1 MRRAPSGSM
10 PQQNIHKISKPA
22 QTVVRIFCVL
32 PVQEISMPFEKLPSS
47 GKWRRT
53 SRAALFLTST
63 TTILLSAHA
72 ALASQGPGGGPGTA
86 GPFTPTGDGHSRLW
100 NLSAGGRRRADRRT
114 AKALRT
120 TGFNRGASSSS
131 CEVRS
136 PCRLAGIPARTWRC
150 TPAPHSGRGS
160 TWDKRHRVPPDTAGK
175 CEPVWQAA
183 GPEVAWRARPRSQ
196 AMPEQYACPAGRS
209 ALARPPRAMKQ
220 QATKQNLPKP
230 LLPLS

>member
-1 MRRAPSGSM
+1 MAPNIARRAFFNIDDNDLAFGS
-10 PQQNIHKISKPA
+10 
-22 QTVVRIFCVL
+22 
-32 PVQEISMPFEKLPSS
+32 
-47 GKWRRT
+47 RRT
-53 SRAALFLTST
+53 GVTRSRRRSRYGRPL
-63 TTILLSAHA
+63 H
-72 ALASQGPGGGPGTA
+72 
-86 GPFTPTGDGHSRLW
+86 PTGDGHSRLW